1 MLKELATAAVV
12 LCGLLCGSCKTQND
26 GLTIYFAGDMLLDRG
41 VRQVI
46 DRKGVPWLFDDV
58 HRQWTDADAVVVNL
72 ECPVTTRQSPIHKR
86 FRFRAE
92 PEWLADV
99 HRAGVT
105 HLVMANNHT
114 NDQGREGMTDT
125 RNQIVAHGMVPVGYG
140 DNQPDACGPAL
151 IHKNGHTV
159 ALFSSVPMPLE
170 SWPYQPDAA
179 GACQMSPADMAA
191 TIAAYKKLHPTHH
204 VVAIL
209 HWGAE
214 YQTSPA
220 AIQRQQAA
228 QLVAAGADAIVGHHP
243 HVVVPMAIVAGKP
256 VYYSIGNFI
265 FDHDGMATSRG
276 LLVRLHFNKKGM
288 TWSDKTYRIKHC
300 VPRF

>member
-1 MLKELATAAVV
+1 MV
-12 LCGLLCGSCKTQND
+12 LSCSLFAGNCKPHAD

-58 HRQWTDADAVVVNL
+58 RHQWTDADAVVVNL

-92 PEWLADV
+92 PDWLADV
-99 HRAGVT
+99 RRAGVT

-125 RNQIVAHGMVPVGYG
+125 RNQVVAHGMVPVGYG
-140 DNQPDACGPAL
+140 NSQADACAPVL
-151 IHKNGHTV
+151 IYKNKDTV

-170 SWPYQPDAA
+170 SWPYQPNAA
-179 GACQMSPADMAA
+179 GVCQMSPEEIAA
-191 TIAAYKKLHPTHH
+191 TIAAYKQQHPAHH
-204 VVAIL
+204 IVVIL
-209 HWGAE
+209 HWGGE
-214 YQTSPA
+214 YQSRPA

-243 HVVVPMAIVAGKP
+243 HVIVPMVVIAGKP
-256 VYYSIGNFI
+256 VFYSIGNFI
-265 FDHDGMATSRG
+265 FDQDGDATSRG
-276 LLVRLHFNKKGM
+276 MLVRLHFDGKGA
-288 TWSDKTYRIKHC
+288 TWSNKAYRIKNCAPH
-300 VPRF
+300 F